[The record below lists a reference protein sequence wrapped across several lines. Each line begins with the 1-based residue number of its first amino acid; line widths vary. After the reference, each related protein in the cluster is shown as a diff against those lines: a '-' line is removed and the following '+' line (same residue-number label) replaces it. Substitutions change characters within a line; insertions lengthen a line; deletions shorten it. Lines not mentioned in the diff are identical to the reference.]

1 MEETR
6 GLWRGKCVDSGEMV
20 QGIKLYFPNNLYAII
35 TTEPLGSGRIV
46 LTGKY
51 VVNPSTLGECTC
63 GTDKTGKLAFEGDL
77 VEDEFDVAIGVIRY
91 GEYKQPF
98 NDDKFT
104 KHIGFYVDW
113 IEGDDRDLLRVDL
126 GYWLPLVKI
135 IGNIHDNPEPLKGAN
150 NDNE

>member
-1 MEETR
+1 MNELR
-6 GLWRGKCVDSGEMV
+6 GLWRGKDVDCGEWV
-20 QGIKLYFPNNLYAII
+20 TGYYSVGFDGNPYIEKRI
-35 TTEPLGSGRIV
+35 TRWTYEIDS
-46 LTGKY
+46 K
-51 VVNPSTLGECTC
+51 TLGECTC
-63 GTDKTGKLAFEGDL
+63 GTDKTGELAFEGDL

-113 IEGDDRDLLRVDL
+113 IEGDDRGLLRVDL

-135 IGNIHDNPEPLKGAN
+135 IGNIHDNPELL
-150 NDNE
+150 ES